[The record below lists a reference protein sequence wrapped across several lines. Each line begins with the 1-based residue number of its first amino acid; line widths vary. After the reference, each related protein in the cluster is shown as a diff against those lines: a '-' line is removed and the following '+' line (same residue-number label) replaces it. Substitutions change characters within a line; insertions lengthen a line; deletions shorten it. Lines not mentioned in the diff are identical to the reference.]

1 MTLPPVLDVDT
12 AAQLLRCEPS
22 TVRER
27 LRQGD
32 LPGVKLGTDWVLPA
46 GALLQ
51 RLDELA
57 LEESARRRA
66 PTPAPQAVALRP
78 VPGKAPRR
86 PPVLPVLP
94 ALPAPQPLTKAE
106 ATDLVG
112 RVVSTSARPIGMVEF
127 GMLVVRSVEAE
138 LLRKMGG
145 KC

>member
-1 MTLPPVLDVDT
+1 MTLPPVLDVET

-32 LPGVKLGTDWVLPA
+32 LPGVKLGTDWVLPS

-66 PTPAPQAVALRP
+66 PPPAPQAVALRQ

-86 PPVLPVLP
+86 PPILPVLP
-94 ALPAPQPLTKAE
+94 ELPPLPAPVRQHDGQPLFGAGQMR
-106 ATDLVG
+106 DY
-112 RVVSTSARPIGMVEF
+112 ARA
-127 GMLVVRSVEAE
+127 VEAE
-138 LLRKMGG
+138 LLRKMVGR
-145 KC
+145 C